1 MRDLSEH
8 ELGSQHV
15 YQGRL
20 LDVRKDEVRL
30 PDGGV
35 AFREYIVH
43 PGAVAILP
51 LLDDKTILLE
61 RQYRYALRRH
71 FYELPAGKIE
81 DGEDEL
87 QTAQRELLEETG
99 YVAETW
105 KYLLTLH
112 PCVAYSSEHIAVYL
126 ARELRF
132 QGHPGEDGEFVETLL
147 MPITQAQ
154 ELLARGEITDAK
166 TIIGVLW
173 AQRIGRELVAAA
185 SRS

>member
-1 MRDLSEH
+1 MRDLSER
-8 ELGSQHV
+8 ELGSQRV

-35 AFREYIVH
+35 ASREYIVH

-51 LLDDKTILLE
+51 LLDAKTILLE

-81 DGEDEL
+81 GGEDEL

-99 YVAETW
+99 YVAAAW
-105 KYLLTLH
+105 RYLLTLH
-112 PCVAYSSEHIAVYL
+112 PCVAYSTEHIAIYL
-126 ARELRF
+126 AQELKF

-147 MPITQAQ
+147 MPIARTQ
-154 ELLARGEITDAK
+154 ELLASGEITDAK

-173 AQRIGRELVAAA
+173 AQRLAQESDEDRGR
-185 SRS
+185 

>member
-8 ELGSQHV
+8 ELGSQRV

-35 AFREYIVH
+35 ASREYIVH

-87 QTAQRELLEETG
+87 QTARRELLEETG

-147 MPITQAQ
+147 MPIAQAQ

-173 AQRIGRELVAAA
+173 AQRIGRELAVAA